1 MTAVLNN
8 TTLVE
13 SIVTTGTAADVSI
26 TVGADAVIAASG
38 TLTTSAASLTAGGAI
53 ELTYNGAA
61 ITTASK
67 IQNVTGSAGDDII
80 AGGAGNDII
89 VGGDGN
95 DSITGSTGI
104 DNLSGGAGNDTFA
117 VATLGAGFTGLTT
130 AETISG
136 GTGTDT
142 LQFADG
148 AVTIAAS
155 DLVSVSGIDIIELQ
169 NVATNASLTLT
180 DAWFTANG
188 TTALAITAT
197 TQQGGATTVAASTLS
212 AANSIQLT
220 MSNTANSAGNVINL
234 GAGNDT
240 LTIDLQALNN
250 TTTLAGGSGTDTLV
264 IAANTGS
271 ATITQDATVT
281 GWETVSFAT
290 AGIAGTFATI
300 VNDAGVAAAATQ
312 TINGSN
318 LTGTL
323 LWNGAAELDG
333 KFSISGGSGADS
345 LTGGSL
351 VDTITAGLGADVITG
366 GLGAD
371 SLTGGLGVDTFVY
384 ATVAQSN
391 GSNTDTITDFVTG
404 TDKLQVTLDY
414 SALTSALDINT
425 TRASAG
431 VAGTTLAQD
440 ALSGQRGQFIYDTTA
455 SALYVNFNNDNLL
468 TTSDYKINLNAAAT
482 ATASIVEGDI
492 NFVITG
498 GTNADVIT
506 AGSGADTISGG
517 AGADLI
523 NGGVGVDQITS
534 GADTDT
540 ITVNVGGS
548 GAVTTT
554 TVANPAVVN
563 VAGLDIYT
571 VTQTDII
578 TILSAAGAALTFTA
592 YVEDSARD
600 TEAAVNAAGG
610 AVTLGSD
617 GFVMTYTGT
626 YAAAT
631 GLFTTGAQAA
641 VTDMLVVYDTDG
653 TGAGTTFQ
661 AVVLV
666 GVDNVSI
673 TTAGVIT
680 SLAAV

>member
-1 MTAVLNN
+1 M
-8 TTLVE
+8 
-13 SIVTTGTAADVSI
+13 
-26 TVGADAVIAASG
+26 
-38 TLTTSAASLTAGGAI
+38 AG
-53 ELTYNGAA
+53 
-61 ITTASK
+61 
-67 IQNVTGSAGDDII
+67 V
-80 AGGAGNDII
+80 
-89 VGGDGN
+89 
-95 DSITGSTGI
+95 
-104 DNLSGGAGNDTFA
+104 
-117 VATLGAGFTGLTT
+117 
-130 AETISG
+130 
-136 GTGTDT
+136 
-142 LQFADG
+142 
-148 AVTIAAS
+148 
-155 DLVSVSGIDIIELQ
+155 
-169 NVATNASLTLT
+169 
-180 DAWFTANG
+180 
-188 TTALAITAT
+188 
-197 TQQGGATTVAASTLS
+197 
-212 AANSIQLT
+212 
-220 MSNTANSAGNVINL
+220 
-234 GAGNDT
+234 
-240 LTIDLQALNN
+240 
-250 TTTLAGGSGTDTLV
+250 
-264 IAANTGS
+264 
-271 ATITQDATVT
+271 
-281 GWETVSFAT
+281 
-290 AGIAGTFATI
+290 
-300 VNDAGVAAAATQ
+300 AGVAAAATQ
-312 TINGSN
+312 TINASN

-333 KFSISGGSGADS
+333 KFSITGGAGADS

-600 TEAAVNAAGG
+600 TEAAVNAEGG

-617 GFVMTYTGT
+617 GFVMT
-626 YAAAT
+626 
-631 GLFTTGAQAA
+631 
-641 VTDMLVVYDTDG
+641 
-653 TGAGTTFQ
+653 
-661 AVVLV
+661 
-666 GVDNVSI
+666 
-673 TTAGVIT
+673 
-680 SLAAV
+680 